1 MFMSSSV
8 CRILSFALLSFL
20 SLPVSAQ
27 VVLSGRVAEADGSA
41 AQYMNVALFPAADSQ
56 NMECGGITDET
67 GHFALRPVRPG
78 AYVVVISAVG
88 YETLRQDL
96 RLRMP
101 SAGTTVVRSF
111 TVKRANVELEEVQ
124 ATALR
129 KTESAGKSS
138 YTFSHSQIAKSR
150 HAADL
155 ISGIDELRIDPQTD
169 RIALASAKPGELKI
183 LINGVAATDED
194 LKAIDPD
201 KVVRCDYFS
210 IPPARYS
217 SVAAV
222 VNVFTKPLDD
232 GWAAGADATSA
243 LTTGFVNASAY
254 ARLFRGCH
262 QFGLDYALNYRD
274 YTDRRSQTTYAFD
287 LADGHYDY
295 AYNSR
300 GAFGYVNNQIRLK
313 YLCITSK
320 GTVVQVIIK
329 PDFLRRW
336 ANDGN
341 NARIAQPDTTL
352 FASGVTR
359 SRLRTFGPSA
369 DLYFS
374 RKFREQDKL
383 DLNIVGT
390 YFTNKQT
397 ELSNLDADNF
407 SIVSDDMEQRTDKKS
422 LIAEAAYTL
431 QFNALTSLTFGYK
444 ATLARSSSTISN
456 VLSAGRDYDY
466 ASRSYAHYAY
476 ADFAGSFRHA
486 SLRAALGLTSMGA
499 SNDRAD
505 YREIFFTPTIT
516 ASFPF
521 GRHTLQLS
529 FQGQATAPTISQLAD
544 NATLVA
550 PRILRTGTPS
560 LRAATFNVGT
570 LSYIF
575 NSRFVDLSVSALA
588 GTGADY
594 ITKSFSRVSFAGGE
608 ALAISSVNGDRE
620 TDIGCVAQVVC
631 KPLGSD
637 ALQFQAN
644 VTALNSRQKVSGIG
658 SYHRWYVPIKFS
670 ATYRTERWGISYQ
683 GAVTDLAPSGPYL
696 DSDEPQSHIQAHLQI
711 RRVRLRAG
719 CLWLFSQAKYES
731 RTISNPM
738 LAYSSNT
745 SIRDNRNMLT
755 LGLTLDLSGGK
766 GRDSVNLK
774 FHNADTD
781 RGDF

>member
-1 MFMSSSV
+1 MSSSV
-8 CRILSFALLSFL
+8 IRLLAFALLTFL

-27 VVLSGRVAEADGSA
+27 VALSGNVAEADGSA
-41 AQYMNVALFPAADSQ
+41 AQYMNVALFPAADSL
-56 NMECGGITDET
+56 NMACGGITDET
-67 GHFALRPVRPG
+67 GHFALLPVRPG

-88 YETLRQDL
+88 YETLRQDV

-111 TVKRANVELEEVQ
+111 TVKRANVELDEVQ
-124 ATALR
+124 ATASR

-138 YTFSHSQIAKSR
+138 YTFSRSQIDKSR

-232 GWAAGADATSA
+232 GWAAGASATSA

-254 ARLFRGCH
+254 ARLFRGPH
-262 QFGLDYALNYRD
+262 QFGIDYALNYRD

-300 GAFGYVNNQIRLK
+300 GSFGYVNNQIRLK

-320 GTVVQVIIK
+320 GTVVQAIIK

-336 ANDGN
+336 ANGDN
-341 NARIAQPDTTL
+341 DARIAQPDTTL

-397 ELSNLDADNF
+397 ELSNLDADNL

-505 YREIFFTPTIT
+505 YRETFFTPTIT

-637 ALQFQAN
+637 ALQLQAN

-658 SYHRWYVPIKFS
+658 SYHRWYLPIKFS
-670 ATYRTERWGISYQ
+670 ATYKTDRWGVSYQ

-711 RRVRLRAG
+711 RRVRLKAG

-755 LGLTLDLSGGK
+755 LGLSIDLSGGK
-766 GRDSVNLK
+766 GRDNVNLK